1 MRKTAFL
8 FPGQGAQ
15 HMGMSRDIAE
25 ISAAAKA
32 AFDAADT
39 VLGRGITDIAW
50 NGPEEELN
58 RTENTQPCMMAA
70 EVAALRALTE
80 KGIKADGV
88 AGFSLGEWTALC
100 AAGVLA
106 YEQALLLVQAR
117 AGYMQEAVPPG
128 EGGMAVILGKTQ
140 EEVEALCAEV
150 KEGYVAPSNMNCPG
164 QITVAGNTVGIDA
177 FLALAAAGKARA
189 KRLAVSIPS
198 HCRLMAPAAERL
210 TEAMADVRFADAVLP
225 IYMNATGRACTDA
238 NDIKRNMIGQLTM
251 PVLFEQT
258 LYNMMDDGFDTFI
271 EIGPGKVTA
280 GLAKKCAKARN
291 KEVRIYSVN
300 SAETLETCIK
310 ELGE

>member
-15 HMGMSRDIAE
+15 HVGMSKDIAML
-25 ISAAAKA
+25 SAAAEA

-39 VLGRGITDIAW
+39 ALGRGIADIAW
-50 NGPEEELN
+50 NGPQEELN

-140 EEVEALCAEV
+140 EEAEALCAEV
-150 KEGYVAPSNMNCPG
+150 KEGYVAPSNLNCPG
-164 QITVAGNTVGIDA
+164 QITVAGDAVGIDA
-177 FLALAAAGKARA
+177 FLALAAAEKARA

-198 HCRLMAPAAERL
+198 HCRLMAPAAEKL

-280 GLAKKCAKARN
+280 GLVKKCAKARN

>member
-15 HMGMSRDIAE
+15 HVGMSKDIAML
-25 ISAAAKA
+25 SAAAEA

-39 VLGRGITDIAW
+39 ALGRGIADIAW
-50 NGPEEELN
+50 NGPQEELN

-140 EEVEALCAEV
+140 EEAEALCAEV
-150 KEGYVAPSNMNCPG
+150 KEGYVAPSNLKLSGANHRG
-164 QITVAGNTVGIDA
+164 GRRRRDRRFFGAGSCEKST
-177 FLALAAAGKARA
+177 GKAACRQYPISLQADGAGGGKADRGDGGRSFCGCGAADLYERDRA
-189 KRLAVSIPS
+189 GVYGCK
-198 HCRLMAPAAERL
+198 
-210 TEAMADVRFADAVLP
+210 
-225 IYMNATGRACTDA
+225 
-238 NDIKRNMIGQLTM
+238 
-251 PVLFEQT
+251 
-258 LYNMMDDGFDTFI
+258 
-271 EIGPGKVTA
+271 
-280 GLAKKCAKARN
+280 
-291 KEVRIYSVN
+291 
-300 SAETLETCIK
+300 
-310 ELGE
+310 